1 MITSAVVWIT
11 TKDNRRFEIPCHR
24 HADAFYIVSQF
35 CSADEIDKTKTQ
47 QGFLDHN
54 GQFLNRKE
62 ARHHAF
68 ACGHVEDPLGLLYT
82 EDLW

>member
-54 GQFLNRKE
+54 GQFLNRVE

-68 ACGHVEDPLGLLYT
+68 ACGQVEDPLGLLYT

>member
-35 CSADEIDKTKTQ
+35 CAADEIDKTKTQ
-47 QGFLDHN
+47 QGFLDHS
-54 GQFLNRKE
+54 GQFLDRME

-68 ACGHVEDPLGLLYT
+68 ACGQVKTPLGPLYS